1 MNNNQ
6 ISTKPNK
13 NKIIIITAFG
23 ALAVIIIAVLIII
36 LVQNNQQGSGDK
48 ETTAA
53 FDDNVPLDAVGPTEA
68 KFRKIDG
75 YSAMLNLYYS
85 IDNDMLLDTVKT
97 IVADGGLNDSTILNG
112 KTGCYTIS
120 DSTQSESV
128 KYCVTDDDGTDYIDN
143 LEFDYKRG
151 DRKGFIKEIQDSMFQ
166 HFDGKITSDHETKV
180 DAIEDYLIKQ

>member
-1 MNNNQ
+1 MDTSNKRKYIIAAIIGVLVIAISTGAVVLLTKNNQ
-6 ISTKPNK
+6 KAKDQTTPKP
-13 NKIIIITAFG
+13 T
-23 ALAVIIIAVLIII
+23 
-36 LVQNNQQGSGDK
+36 
-48 ETTAA
+48 
-53 FDDNVPLDAVGPTEA
+53 DNVPLDGVGPTEA

-75 YSAMLNLYYS
+75 YSTMLNLYYS

-120 DSTQSESV
+120 DKTKSESV
-128 KYCVTDDDGTDYIDN
+128 KYCVTNDDGTDYIDN

-151 DRKGFIKEIQDSMFQ
+151 DRKGFIKEVQDSIFQ